1 MKSSLLAFL
10 AVGVAHSA
18 GRLLHATRH
27 GLVPDT
33 VTSNVIPMRKHI
45 VPSSEHRSSVVKPVY
60 RRTADVNH
68 PANLT
73 NVHDVYYIVDI
84 VVGNQTLAVSV
95 DTGSSDTWFV
105 SDYFE
110 CVRFW
115 WQGPEY
121 KPNCGLA
128 DGFTGNLSGGVLD
141 NPPFVRS
148 YMDTTFVSGYYG
160 FEDVT
165 VGSITAKNQRVGVVN
180 YTFWAGDGL
189 TSGLLGLG
197 YPFMTSL
204 DGAEQ
209 NQAPYDPVFTTM
221 WKNKLIDPLFSIA
234 LSRESGNQGE
244 PDGEVRTPEGSYLA
258 LGGLPPVE
266 VDEESWART
275 KIHGVDAIPEWMFE
289 QSDLGLYI
297 IKPDSWVYG
306 RETEDVTPAEADQGA
321 VTTHGLTTNTTQ
333 FPVLIDVGATLS
345 LLPKGLVQ
353 KLYAAFDPP
362 AKYLSTNGLF
372 FALCNATIPKFGVNI
387 GENTFYFAPE
397 DLLRQTARDPSGEY
411 CRIGVTDVNGG
422 PYVLGVSFLSSVVAV
437 FDIENT
443 EMRFASRT
451 KY

>member
-1 MKSSLLAFL
+1 MRYSLFALL
-10 AVGVAHSA
+10 SLEISPSA
-18 GRLLHATRH
+18 GRLLHATRN

-33 VTSNVIPMRKHI
+33 VTSNVVSMRKHA
-45 VPSSEHRSSVVKPVY
+45 VPSASHRSSATTPIY
-60 RRTADVNH
+60 RRTAAVNH

-73 NVHDVYYIVDI
+73 NVHDVYYIIDLL
-84 VVGNQTLAVSV
+84 VGNQTLAMSV

-105 SDYFE
+105 SDPLE

-128 DGFTGNLSGGVLD
+128 EGFVGNLSGGTLD
-141 NPPFVRS
+141 NPSFVRS

-165 VGSITAKNQRVGVVN
+165 IGSITAKNQRVGVVN

-197 YPFMTSL
+197 ETE
-204 DGAEQ
+204 DQ
-209 NQAPYDPVFTTM
+209 V
-221 WKNKLIDPLFSIA
+221 
-234 LSRESGNQGE
+234 E
-244 PDGEVRTPEGSYLA
+244 PDGEVHTPQGSYLA

-289 QSDLGLYI
+289 QTDLGLYI
-297 IKPDSWVYG
+297 IKPESWVYG
-306 RETEDVTPAEADQGA
+306 RDTEAVGAAGAEKGA
-321 VTTHGLTTNTTQ
+321 AAPNGLITNTTQ

-353 KLYAAFDPP
+353 QLYAAFDPP

-372 FALCNATIPKFGVNI
+372 FALCNATVPKFGLKI
-387 GENTFYFAPE
+387 GGKPFYFAPD

-422 PYVLGVSFLSSVVAV
+422 PYVLGVSFLTSVLAV

-451 KY
+451 RY

>member
-1 MKSSLLAFL
+1 MRSSLLAL
-10 AVGVAHSA
+10 LSVGVPPSI

-27 GLVPDT
+27 GLVADT
-33 VTSNVIPMRKHI
+33 VTSNAVPMRKHL
-45 VPSSEHRSSVVKPVY
+45 VSPSSHRSSATTPVY
-60 RRTADVNH
+60 RRTAAVNR

-73 NVHDVYYIVDI
+73 NVHDVYYIIDLI
-84 VVGNQTLAVSV
+84 VGNQTLAVSV

-105 SDYFE
+105 SDPLE

-128 DGFTGNLSGGVLD
+128 EGFIGNLSGGVLD
-141 NPPFVRS
+141 NPPFVRA
-148 YMDTTFVSGYYG
+148 YMDGTFVSGYYG
-160 FEDVT
+160 FDDVT
-165 VGSITAKNQRVGVVN
+165 IGSITAKHQRVGVVN

-197 YPFMTSL
+197 
-204 DGAEQ
+204 DDQGQ
-209 NQAPYDPVFTTM
+209 
-221 WKNKLIDPLFSIA
+221 
-234 LSRESGNQGE
+234 SG
-244 PDGEVRTPEGSYLA
+244 GEVSKQEESYLA

-266 VDEESWART
+266 VDEQSWART

-306 RETEDVTPAEADQGA
+306 RETEDIDPNPAEKGSLAPNE
-321 VTTHGLTTNTTQ
+321 LTTNTTQ

-353 KLYAAFDPP
+353 QLYAAFDPP

-372 FALCNATIPKFGVNI
+372 FALCNATVPKFGVNI
-387 GENTFYFAPE
+387 GGNTFYFAPD
-397 DLLRQTARDPSGEY
+397 DLLRQTARDPSGDY

-422 PYVLGVSFLSSVVAV
+422 PYVLGVSFLTSVVAV

>member
-189 TSGLLGLG
+189 TS
-197 YPFMTSL
+197 
-204 DGAEQ
+204 
-209 NQAPYDPVFTTM
+209 
-221 WKNKLIDPLFSIA
+221 A
-234 LSRESGNQGE
+234 LRSPGRVGTRAR